1 MLVVCPECNLQISDK
16 ALVCPHCGFPLKKDA
31 HVYFKKS
38 NRHRRL
44 PNGFGQISEIKNRN
58 LRKPFRVLVTVG
70 KTPEGRPISKPL
82 KPESYF
88 KTYNE
93 AYLALVEYN
102 KNPYDI
108 DKAITMQELFERWFA
123 EHSKNVA
130 EDTAKKNLREWR
142 YIPSIHNM
150 QVSQVRTPELKLA
163 LDNVVS
169 LDADGN
175 EIPLPRTAKV
185 RIKNVLN
192 LMYDFALSNDLV
204 VQNYA
209 RSFSLSKEEVKNAT
223 RTENEHINYT
233 DAEVSIIAH
242 EVDNDPIIEILYIQM
257 YSGWRPDE
265 LVSIKLADV
274 NLDEKWMHGGLK
286 TDAGIERTIPIHSK
300 VFPYVAKNYQKAK
313 EAGSEYLFMATPT
326 KGYHKTYY
334 TYQHYYQLFSASRDR
349 LDLDPKHRPHDGR
362 VFFSTAAKKAGVD
375 EYALKRIIGHKI
387 KDVTERCYVKR
398 DIEWLRREI
407 EKIK

>member
-1 MLVVCPECNLQISDK
+1 MVCR
-16 ALVCPHCGFPLKKDA
+16 ALEKR
-31 HVYFKKS
+31 S
-38 NRHRRL
+38 RRY
-44 PNGFGQISEIKNRN
+44 
-58 LRKPFRVLVTVG
+58 RK
-70 KTPEGRPISKPL
+70 E
-82 KPESYF
+82 E
-88 KTYNE
+88 
-93 AYLALVEYN
+93 
-102 KNPYDI
+102 
-108 DKAITMQELFERWFA
+108 FA
-123 EHSKNVA
+123 RMA
-130 EDTAKKNLREWR
+130 

-175 EIPLPRTAKV
+175 EVPLPRTAKV

-209 RSFSLSKEEVKNAT
+209 RSFSLPKEEVKNAT

-233 DAEVSIIAH
+233 DAEVSTIAH
-242 EVDNDPIIEILYIQM
+242 EVDNDPVIEILYIQM

-274 NLDEKWMHGGLK
+274 NLDERWMHGGLK
-286 TDAGIERTIPIHSK
+286 TDAGIERTIPIHSRI
-300 VFPYVAKNYQKAK
+300 FPYVAKNYQKAK

-349 LDLDPKHRPHDGR
+349 LGLDPKHRPHDGR

-407 EKIK
+407 EKIQ